1 MPFWSS
7 PRPDTGLAAFPSV
20 PVWFT
25 VLLLAIAL
33 ERLAELLVSVRHT
46 RWARERGGV
55 EYGSGHYPAMVAV
68 HTGLLIGMW
77 AEVAFAHRPFV
88 PAVGWPALGVVVA
101 TQVVRWWCVRSLGP
115 RWNTR
120 VIVVPGLPLVARGPY
135 RRLRHP
141 NYLVVTLEGIA
152 LPLVHTAWLTA
163 LLFTVA
169 NAVVL
174 AVRLRVENAALEPAS

>member
-1 MPFWSS
+1 MPFLSS
-7 PRPDTGLAAFPSV
+7 PLPDALATLPAV
-20 PVWFT
+20 PAWCA
-25 VLLLAIAL
+25 VLLLAVAL

-55 EYGSGHYPAMVAV
+55 EHGSGHYPAMVAV

-77 AEVAFAHRPFV
+77 AEVALAHRPFV
-88 PAVGWPALGVVVA
+88 PALGWPAFGVVVA
-101 TQVVRWWCVRSLGP
+101 TQVARWWCVRSLGP

-120 VIVVPGLPLVARGPY
+120 VIVVPGLPLVQRGPY

-141 NYLVVTLEGIA
+141 NYLVVTLEGAA

-169 NAVVL
+169 NALVL